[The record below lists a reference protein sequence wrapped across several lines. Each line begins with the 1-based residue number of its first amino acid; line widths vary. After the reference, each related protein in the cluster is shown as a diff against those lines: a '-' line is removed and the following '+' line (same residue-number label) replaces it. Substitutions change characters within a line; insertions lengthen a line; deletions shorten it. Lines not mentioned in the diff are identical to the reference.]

1 MTTPVRVLLVDDH
14 PIFLDGLRTAL
25 TGLPEIEV
33 VDCAGDGLAALTAVA
48 RSRPDVVLM
57 DLTMPG
63 MSGVEATRRIT
74 ARDDGPAVLVLT
86 MHADDDSVYAAI
98 RAGASGYLL
107 KGSDRA
113 DVVRAVL
120 AVAAG
125 EAVFGPEIAQRVLR
139 SFAAGPRG
147 ASPRP
152 FPELT
157 SRELE
162 ILDLVATG
170 LGNQAIARRLSIS
183 PKTVRNSVSTILGK
197 LHAADRGEAV
207 ARARAHG
214 LGQAARGTAA
224 HDPHRAL

>member
-1 MTTPVRVLLVDDH
+1 MTTTVRALLVDDH

-25 TGLPEIEV
+25 MGLPEIEV
-33 VDCAGDGLAALTAVA
+33 VGTATDGASAIEAVA
-48 RSRPDVVLM
+48 SSRPDVVLM

-63 MSGVEATRRIT
+63 MSGIEATRRISGQG
-74 ARDDGPAVLVLT
+74 GPAVLVLT

-98 RAGASGYLL
+98 RAGATGYLL

-125 EAVFGPEIAQRVLR
+125 EAVFGPEIARRVLS
-139 SFAAGPRG
+139 SFAEGPRE
-147 ASPRP
+147 AAARP
-152 FPELT
+152 FPEL
-157 SRELE
+157 SPRELE
-162 ILDLVATG
+162 ILDLVAGG
-170 LGNQAIARRLSIS
+170 LGNQAIGRKLSIA

-214 LGQAARGTAA
+214 LGSGT
-224 HDPHRAL
+224 PRS